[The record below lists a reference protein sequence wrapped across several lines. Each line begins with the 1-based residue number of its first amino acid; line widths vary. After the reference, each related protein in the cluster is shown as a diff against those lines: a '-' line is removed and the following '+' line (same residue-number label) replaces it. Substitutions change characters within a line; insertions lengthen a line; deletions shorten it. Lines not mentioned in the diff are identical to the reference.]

1 MNSDAPRP
9 EKVLPQADESR
20 SGASTNSY
28 YQLLLQ
34 KCRSRRTT
42 RVVQGSF
49 GSRRRDAG
57 EALVEIGR
65 SYNVSHSTISRL

>member
-20 SGASTNSY
+20 SDASTNSY

-42 RVVQGSF
+42 RVVQGSLDH
-49 GSRRRDAG
+49 GREKLERR
-57 EALVEIGR
+57 
-65 SYNVSHSTISRL
+65 